1 MRRILLAAGLLT
13 AMVGLSQVSA
23 QPDPEM
29 MKVFRAMRQVTM
41 SSPGVLAANPGVQK
55 ELKMD
60 DDQVKAVNEKVPAM
74 GGFGFGGGRFG
85 KGKGELTDEQKEQMR
100 KRFEQLSELK
110 DTPEDKL
117 EEKLREVLK
126 DDLEKPTKEVEKIL
140 KPEQMTRLRQ
150 IARQQGG
157 PSAYLSAENAKDL
170 KLTDE
175 QKKKLRD
182 IADELQKDTMALF
195 QGGGFG
201 SPETREKMQM
211 LNKEATEKAAGV
223 LTDEQKSKWKE
234 LTGEPFAVQFGP
246 RPKKDD

>member
-41 SSPGVLAANPGVQK
+41 SSPGMLAANAGVQK

-60 DDQVKAVNEKVPAM
+60 DDQVKAVKEKVPAM
-74 GGFGFGGGRFG
+74 GFGFGGGRFG

-100 KRFEQLSELK
+100 KRFEQLSQLK

-126 DDLEKPTKEVEKIL
+126 DDLEGPTKEVEKIL

-157 PSAYLSAENAKDL
+157 PSAYLSTENAKDL
-170 KLTDE
+170 KLTDD

-223 LTDEQKSKWKE
+223 LTDEQKSTWKT
-234 LTGEPFAVQFGP
+234 LTGEPFTVQFGGP

>member
-1 MRRILLAAGLLT
+1 MRRILLAAALLT

-23 QPDPEM
+23 QPDPE
-29 MKVFRAMRQVTM
+29 VFKLMRPAMRVIG
-41 SSPGVLAANPGVQK
+41 SSPGVLAGNPSVQK

-60 DDQVKAVNEKVPAM
+60 DDQIKAVKEKVPAA
-74 GGFGFGGGRFG
+74 GFGGGRFG
-85 KGKGELTDEQKEQMR
+85 KGKGEFTEEQKERMTKFMDKLGQ
-100 KRFEQLSELK
+100 LK

-117 EEKLREVLK
+117 EDKIREVFK
-126 DDLEKPTKEVEKIL
+126 DEIEGPTKEVEKIL

-157 PSAYLSAENAKDL
+157 PSAYLSPENAKDL
-170 KLTDE
+170 KIADD
-175 QKKKLRD
+175 QKKKLKD

-195 QGGGFG
+195 QGGF

-211 LNKEATEKAAGV
+211 LNKEATEKATGV

-234 LTGEPFAVQFGP
+234 LTGEPFAVQFGGP
-246 RPKKDD
+246 RPK

>member
-41 SSPGVLAANPGVQK
+41 SSPGVLAANPAVQK

-60 DDQVKAVNEKVPAM
+60 DDQVKAVKEKVQPM
-74 GGFGFGGGRFG
+74 GFGFGGGRFG
-85 KGKGELTDEQKEQMR
+85 KGKGEITEEQKERAAKM
-100 KRFEQLSELK
+100 FEKLQQLK

-117 EEKLREVLK
+117 EEKMRETFK
-126 DDLEKPTKEVEKIL
+126 DELEGPAKEVEKIL

-157 PSAYLSAENAKDL
+157 PTAYLSPENAKDL

-175 QKKKLRD
+175 QKKKLKD
-182 IADELQKDTMALF
+182 IGDELQKDTMALF
-195 QGGGFG
+195 QGGF
-201 SPETREKMQM
+201 SAETREKMQM
-211 LNKEATEKAAGV
+211 LNKEATEKAAGI

-234 LTGEPFAVQFGP
+234 LTGEPFNVPLGGP
-246 RPKKDD
+246 RRKKDD